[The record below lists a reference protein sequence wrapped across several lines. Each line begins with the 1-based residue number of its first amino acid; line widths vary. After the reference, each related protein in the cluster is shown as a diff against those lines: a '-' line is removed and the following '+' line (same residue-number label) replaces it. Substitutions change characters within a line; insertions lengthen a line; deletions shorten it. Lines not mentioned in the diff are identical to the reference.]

1 MAEPPQALEICSP
14 STSPP
19 EARETL
25 PASIRL
31 AARHS
36 LQPVTDGV
44 PWALIRN
51 WAAAETTAIWHR
63 QLSESAP
70 WQQPVVQVYGRKH
83 PVPRLTAFLAEEGL
97 RYRYSGTQHTGS
109 GWPAWFIPL
118 LEMVRQTSSCPFNGC
133 LLNLYRHGD
142 DRMGWH
148 ADDEPEIDQQS
159 PIASLSIG
167 ATRDFQLRHRRNHD
181 QKVSLKL
188 ADGDLLIMQPG
199 CQQNWQHCVPQRK
212 RVQTCLLYTS
222 PSPRDLSTSR
232 MPSSA

>member
-109 GWPAWFIPL
+109 GWPEWFVPL
-118 LEMVRQTSSCPFNGC
+118 LEQVNQTCHCPFNGC
-133 LLNLYRHGD
+133 LLNLYRHGE

-167 ATRDFQLRHRRNHD
+167 ANRDFQLRHRTKKD
-181 QKVSLKL
+181 QKVSLNL

-199 CQQNWQHCVPQRK
+199 CQQAWQHCVPQRK
-212 RVQTCLLYTS
+212 RIQTVRINLTFRRFNASLQ
-222 PSPRDLSTSR
+222 PG
-232 MPSSA
+232 